1 MRHLFG
7 VILDVVAL
15 ELDELFE
22 SESAQCDSTTRVLPT
37 GPSEILRRIIISKMN
52 NMMRHLMNLQD

>member
-37 GPSEILRRIIISKMN
+37 GPSEILRRIIISKMDKSWEYL
-52 NMMRHLMNLQD
+52 RNLRG